1 MMEITERKLDSYTY
15 KDYAAFPDDM
25 RCEIID
31 GEVFMMSPAPSFNH
45 QTISLNIAAAFTN
58 KLKGKKCKPGIAP
71 LDVFLD
77 YGGEINNCQV
87 IVQPDVVVVCDKNKM
102 DKRGILGSPDL
113 VIEVVSPFSVK
124 HDTRIKSELYERF
137 NVPEYWLVFPELF
150 TIITNYFEENIYQSK
165 SYIYEKGMEII
176 IESKAIAG
184 LTINLSE
191 IFDDILENM

>member
-1 MMEITERKLDSYTY
+1 MEITERKLDSYTY
-15 KDYAAFPDDM
+15 KDYVAFPDDM

-45 QTISLNIAAAFTN
+45 QFIAGNMFSTF
-58 KLKGKKCKPGIAP
+58 LIQLRGKKCIPGISP

-77 YGGEINNCQV
+77 YEGDINKCKV
-87 IVQPDVVVVCDKNKM
+87 IVQPDIVVVCDRNKI
-102 DKRGILGSPDL
+102 DKRGIFGSPDL
-113 VIEVVSPFSVK
+113 VIEVVSPFSVN

-165 SYIYEKGMEII
+165 SYIYENGMEII

-184 LTINLSE
+184 LTINLSV
-191 IFDDILENM
+191 IFDDVLENM